1 MIRRTSCYITTCT
14 DPGHNLAVEEELLLM
29 TEPGECILYLW
40 QNAHTVV
47 IGKNQNARKECKVDL
62 LREEKGHL
70 VRRLSGG
77 GAVYHDLGNL
87 NFTFLV
93 REEDYDVTRQLS
105 VIIQALR
112 KFGLSAEQTGR
123 NDVVIDGRKFSG
135 NAFYKTHGHCYH
147 HGTLLI
153 HVDMERLSRYLNVS
167 LKKMQ
172 SKGVDSV
179 KSRVINLTEKNSSI
193 TVESMKMALIEAF
206 GEVYGVQPRM
216 LSDADL
222 DALSIAER
230 EKRFSS
236 EEWILGK
243 KFSYSCSMEERYA
256 WGEIQLLFEVEKE
269 QITACTVHSDA
280 MDETFIPRIA
290 DALQDAAFNKESM
303 TEALKQLETENPGRE
318 QIRDDVI
325 ALVGNSL

>member
-1 MIRRTSCYITTCT
+1 MIERTRIFISDTT
-14 DPGHNLAVEEELLLM
+14 DPCRNLAVEEQLLCM

-62 LREEKGHL
+62 LREEGGTL

-93 REEDYDVTRQLS
+93 REEDYDVNRQLS
-105 VIIQALR
+105 VIIKALER
-112 KFGLSAEQTGR
+112 FNLHAEQTGR
-123 NDVVIDGRKFSG
+123 NDVVLDGRKFSG
-135 NAFYKTHGHCYH
+135 NAFYKTNGHCYH

-153 HVDMERLSRYLNVS
+153 CVDMDRLSRYLNVS

-179 KSRVINLTEKNSSI
+179 RSRVINLSERNPMI

-206 GEVYGVQPRM
+206 AEVYGAEPVRM
-216 LSDADL
+216 NKDDL
-222 DALSIAER
+222 DTVQIAEK
-230 EKRFSS
+230 EERFTS
-236 EEWILGK
+236 EEWRLGSR
-243 KFSYSCSMEERYA
+243 FAYDCAMEDRFA
-256 WGEIQLLFEVEKE
+256 WGEIQLLFHVDKE
-269 QITACTVHSDA
+269 QIVSCSAYSDA
-280 MDETFIPRIA
+280 MDETYIPRIA
-290 DALQDAAFNKESM
+290 
-303 TEALKQLETENPGRE
+303 EALTGTSFEAGNMRKAVESISAENE
-318 QIRDDVI
+318 QQKTMRQDVSDLI
-325 ALVGNSL
+325 AASL